1 MGLERFE
8 LSTPRLSSECSNQLS
23 YRPIRAEGQAYT
35 PAPSLSQRSFLIKC
49 TDSMLER
56 IGNCRVVD
64 EVAAGGMAI
73 VYRAIQDDLN
83 RTVAIKALKPEL
95 AGDEQL
101 ATRFE
106 REAQSLA
113 ALQHENIINVYDF
126 HRQDD
131 SLFIV
136 MEYVEGTD
144 IYDLL
149 DLCGRAAFLGYKHD
163 DGDDAAGVLGQLPS
177 ERREDF
183 ATGRRQLR

>member
-1 MGLERFE
+1 VL
-8 LSTPRLSSECSNQLS
+8 
-23 YRPIRAEGQAYT
+23 RARHIPPGPT
-35 PAPSLSQRSFLIKC
+35 ISQRSFLIKC

-126 HRQDD
+126 PLRAH
-131 SLFIV
+131 SL
-136 MEYVEGTD
+136 
-144 IYDLL
+144 
-149 DLCGRAAFLGYKHD
+149 
-163 DGDDAAGVLGQLPS
+163 
-177 ERREDF
+177 
-183 ATGRRQLR
+183 